1 MSQKRITI
9 RPLRLTDADDIHEI
23 MHMPNVLWG
32 TSVLPSRTVDAWRK
46 SVEGWVTDERVHVFV
61 AEVNGK
67 VVGVIRLAVEEGR
80 ASHVGNIALAVHDA
94 SQGQGIGNMLMLTV
108 IDLADNWLNLVR
120 LEVNVYT
127 DNERAIRLCEHFDF
141 EIEGKKHCNV
151 FRGGDYIDSYIMG
164 RVRLQH
170 PQQARANYAEV
181 LTPIP
186 SSQPQPEPE
195 AESESAEPIGSP
207 EPEQ

>member
-1 MSQKRITI
+1 MPSRTALNQPTSIFTITCLLTDELHVRILFEEPHKRAIQWGGPSLRQARKRPMSQKRITI

-32 TSVLPSRTVDAWRK
+32 TSVLPSRTIDAWRK

-67 VVGVIRLAVEEGR
+67 VVGVMRLAGEGGR
-80 ASHVGNIALAVHDA
+80 ASHVADIAVAVHDA

-141 EIEGKKHCNV
+141 EIEGKKRCN
-151 FRGGDYIDSYIMG
+151 
-164 RVRLQH
+164 
-170 PQQARANYAEV
+170 
-181 LTPIP
+181 
-186 SSQPQPEPE
+186 
-195 AESESAEPIGSP
+195 
-207 EPEQ
+207 